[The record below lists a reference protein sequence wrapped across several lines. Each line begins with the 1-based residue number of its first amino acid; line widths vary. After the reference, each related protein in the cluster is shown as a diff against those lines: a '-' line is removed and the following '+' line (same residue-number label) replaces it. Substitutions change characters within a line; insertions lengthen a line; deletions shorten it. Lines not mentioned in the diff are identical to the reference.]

1 VAVDKD
7 GAARVALA
15 LLNDHGLD
23 RLTVRRVATEL
34 GVKAPTLYWHFADKR
49 ALLDQM
55 TDVMLVPVMARLG
68 RPDSAQ
74 PWWQWLERSC
84 DVLRRGLLA
93 HRDGASVASGADV
106 TRALALGT
114 FVERIT
120 EVLHEAGFSLTD
132 ASRAAGALTHFVIG
146 RAVEEQARP
155 DAEAELAMAS
165 DEEFPFP
172 VLARALRERH
182 ASGGTA
188 DEDFRYSLSLMLT
201 GLRTLHE
208 EPRAEDPLRKPHA
221 DDPQVLR
228 MNP

>member
-1 VAVDKD
+1 MAIDKE
-7 GAARVALA
+7 GAARTALA

-34 GVKAPTLYWHFADKR
+34 GVKAPTLYWHFVDKR

-55 TDVMLVPVMARLG
+55 TDVMLAPVMARLG
-68 RPDSAQ
+68 RPGSAQ
-74 PWWQWLERSC
+74 PWWQWVERSC
-84 DVLRRGLLA
+84 DALRRGLLA
-93 HRDGASVASGADV
+93 HRDGARVASGADV
-106 TRALALGT
+106 TRAPALGT

-120 EVLHEAGFSLTD
+120 EVLHETGFCLAD

-155 DAEAELAMAS
+155 DAKAELALAS

-172 VLARALRERH
+172 TLARALRERH
-182 ASGGTA
+182 ASGDTP

-201 GLRTLHE
+201 GLRTMYDRQTRGE
-208 EPRAEDPLRKPHA
+208 SG
-221 DDPQVLR
+221 VIS
-228 MNP
+228 